1 MKGIYFIC
9 SILLTTIN
17 LIGCT
22 KKVEEVTDT
31 SKAEVIRKYK
41 IENSRG
47 LIDEISKEFYING
60 GQHINLPTTLNEL
73 GDDYSF
79 KDKGIFIEAEEE
91 GVQFSYGRIK
101 YKGEEYTQMFLCD
114 AGNKTKNRDSMI
126 CGLDLNKFLAKD
138 TFPVNSIRLGADRDK
153 VLEIMGEPVRQ
164 GESFIEYSND
174 KYSKNNVVKFYLE
187 DNKVWKISIF
197 NYPYN

>member
-1 MKGIYFIC
+1 MKGIYILF
-9 SILLTTIN
+9 SILLITIN

-22 KKVEEVTDT
+22 KNVEEVADA
-31 SKAEVIRKYK
+31 SKAEVTQKYK
-41 IENSRG
+41 IEKSRG
-47 LIDEISKEFYING
+47 LVDEVSKEIYING

-73 GDDYSF
+73 GDDYTF

-114 AGNKTKNRDSMI
+114 AGNKTKNRESMI
-126 CGLDLNKFLAKD
+126 CGLVLNSFLAKD
-138 TFPVNSIRLGADRDK
+138 TFSVNTIRLGTDKDK
-153 VLEIMGEPVRQ
+153 VLELIGEPVRQ

>member
-91 GVQFSYGRIK
+91 GLQFPMEGLNIK
-101 YKGEEYTQMFLCD
+101 V
-114 AGNKTKNRDSMI
+114 KNIHKCFYVMQ
-126 CGLDLNKFLAKD
+126 
-138 TFPVNSIRLGADRDK
+138 
-153 VLEIMGEPVRQ
+153 EIKQ
-164 GESFIEYSND
+164 KIE
-174 KYSKNNVVKFYLE
+174 
-187 DNKVWKISIF
+187 IQ
-197 NYPYN
+197 